1 MLLEE
6 IHQDLVESMAKAEGM
21 YILVGCTKSGCQ
33 PSEYFQ
39 DDSAAN
45 NMQNLLKAFEVLT
58 YDLLESLSCLTS
70 RVSDDIQKVSPKKVS
85 A

>member
-6 IHQDLVESMAKAEGM
+6 IHEDLVESMAKAEGM

-45 NMQNLLKAFEVLT
+45 NMQNLLTSFEVLT
-58 YDLLESLSCLTS
+58 YDLLEALSCLTS
-70 RVSDDIQKVSPKKVS
+70 RVNDDIKRLPQQRK
-85 A
+85 